1 MLYVVHTEWK
11 ALCLPTW
18 SAWARKY
25 KVRGRIEVH
34 DVRSRVENRGRHP
47 LFLHQTDA
55 RVLTKIRLF
64 EGEKKKKGHIPTPLL
79 PLSQPKH
86 WLCWRGHGVPAFQRK
101 LPQKKEKLIKKK
113 ESISIPLG
121 VKDFSKGRIH
131 VHIHKNELRPFEH
144 PPACCKNTKL
154 GRRGVEIIDYKICL
168 L

>member
-1 MLYVVHTEWK
+1 MWEAGWK
-11 ALCLPTW
+11 IGGDTHSFYIKLTHACW
-18 SAWARKY
+18 Q
-25 KVRGRIEVH
+25 
-34 DVRSRVENRGRHP
+34 RSDYLKG
-47 LFLHQTDA
+47 
-55 RVLTKIRLF
+55 
-64 EGEKKKKGHIPTPLL
+64 KKKKKAHIPTPLL

-144 PPACCKNTKL
+144 PPVSACLKMGLNNKNSQAEL
-154 GRRGVEIIDYKICL
+154 HVHAAKIQNL
-168 L
+168 ADVVLK